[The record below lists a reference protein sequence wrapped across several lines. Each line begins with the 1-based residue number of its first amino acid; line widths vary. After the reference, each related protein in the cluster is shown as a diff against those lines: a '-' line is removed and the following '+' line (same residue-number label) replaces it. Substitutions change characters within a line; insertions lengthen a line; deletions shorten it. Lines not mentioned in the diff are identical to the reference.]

1 MNQIDL
7 LSEILGVTAPVFA
20 MVFMGMLLKRQAL
33 INDSFIQ
40 TASTL
45 TFKAT
50 MPTLFFLSIWQ
61 ADLQSAF
68 NARLVA
74 FLCGFTV
81 VGFLASWWWA
91 SRFIPY
97 PQRGVFV
104 QGAFR
109 GNCGVVSFAL
119 VASYY
124 GDYGLSVGGVLVGFT
139 ILLFNMLSV
148 LILSVYSPTLKFS
161 MAAVAR
167 EMLKNPLIIAVVL
180 GLLASA
186 VQLGIPGWLLKSAQY
201 FAGLTLPLALIC
213 VGGTLTMASVK
224 ASGHAAM
231 QSSAIKVLLLPVL
244 ACAAAWAVGIEGREL
259 IVLWMFFA
267 SPTAAAS
274 FAMAVAA
281 GGDSKLAA
289 HIIALTTLVSIATMT
304 GGIYALVA
312 LGH

>member
-1 MNQIDL
+1 MNQPDL
-7 LSEILGVTAPVFA
+7 LQEILAVTAPVFA
-20 MVFMGMLLKRQAL
+20 MVFMGMFLRRHSL
-33 INDSFIQ
+33 INDAFIQ
-40 TASTL
+40 TASSL
-45 TFKAT
+45 TYKAT

-68 NARLVA
+68 NARLVL
-74 FLCGFTV
+74 FLCAFTLL
-81 VGFLASWWWA
+81 GFLASWWWA
-91 SRFIPY
+91 NRFIPY

-109 GNCGVVSFAL
+109 GNCGVISFAL

-139 ILLFNMLSV
+139 ILLFNVLSV
-148 LILSVYSPTLKFS
+148 LILSVYSPSLKFS
-161 MAAVAR
+161 IASVSR
-167 EMLKNPLIIAVVL
+167 EMLRNPLIIAVVL

-186 VQLGIPGWLLKSAQY
+186 VQLAIPEWLLKSAQY

-213 VGGTLTMASVK
+213 VGGTLSIAGVK
-224 ASGHAAM
+224 ASGHAAI
-231 QSSAIKVLLLPVL
+231 QSSVIKILLLPIL
-244 ACAAAWAVGIEGREL
+244 ACIAAWLIGIEGREL

-281 GGDSKLAA
+281 GGDGKLAA
-289 HIIALTTLVSIATMT
+289 NIIALTTLVSIATMT
-304 GGIYALVA
+304 AGIYALVA